1 MSNDTP
7 RKPVDLNTIE
17 ELNYIS
23 TLEEDAVINAFIDQL
38 RSWGYGSINQ
48 MADLQALLW
57 TLAQRGIPLTKLNR
71 VAVVECI
78 EREPLYLP
86 FLAMA
91 RHYNNWLQ
99 GHHQRLQ
106 SEADALRQ
114 QLSQTQQQLDQAKK
128 ETEQGQQQLMDARL
142 EMVKLKHEMTELKL
156 KAKPQRESAQVHQLR
171 YELKREYNLQL
182 TEWHNKHRPAKRVYQ
197 QMMHELVNP
206 CSPICCAYDLTQEE
220 DAKAYIEWFRIAQ
233 RKINNPTMKVLR
245 SRYEGQD
252 ISAFE
257 QLVELYNQEW
267 NGKEEDDEFTI

>member
-1 MSNDTP
+1 MNDNTSRP
-7 RKPVDLNTIE
+7 PINLDTIE

-23 TLEEDAVINAFIDQL
+23 TLEEDAVINAFIDRL
-38 RSWGYGSINQ
+38 RAWGYGSINQ
-48 MADLQALLW
+48 MADLQALFW
-57 TLAQRGIPLTKLNR
+57 TLARRDIALSKLER

-78 EREPLYLP
+78 DREPLYLP
-86 FLAMA
+86 FLSMA
-91 RHYNNWLQ
+91 RRYNSWLNEQ
-99 GHHQRLQ
+99 RKQRLA
-106 SEADALRQ
+106 EANNL
-114 QLSQTQQQLDQAKK
+114 QQQLNQARQQAEQAQQKTDQTK
-128 ETEQGQQQLMDARL
+128 QLLQEARQEIVSL
-142 EMVKLKHEMTELKL
+142 KQEMVTLRQ

-171 YELKREYNLQL
+171 YDLKREYNLQL

-197 QMMHELVNP
+197 QLMHELVNP

-257 QLVELYNQEW
+257 QLVELHNQEW
-267 NGKEEDDEFTI
+267 NGKEEEEED